1 MLQEI
6 KKEIEKNVE
15 ERKPELIELSEYIHS
30 HPELGYEEFLAVEKI
45 TTYLINS
52 NIEVENNYCGLE
64 TSFKATHTQGDGE
77 IHFAILAE
85 YDALPKLGHACGHNI
100 IASSAVGAF
109 LATKTAMEIFDIS
122 GKVSLIGTPA
132 EEGGGGKI
140 KLIERGAFEDI
151 DAATMVHPTS
161 GTTRIAGRCTA
172 TYKFTIE
179 YLGHSAHAA
188 SQPFKGVNALDAANL
203 FFNAVAMLRQQVTSD
218 TRLSGILVEG
228 GTATG
233 MIPDYSK
240 IEYSIRCMEEDEL
253 PHLVEKV
260 KNCIQAGA
268 LATGCKVNI
277 EEEKGYGA
285 RTFSRVLGNICREA
299 LEELGEPVLP
309 DFPDDF
315 GSTDF
320 GNVSQL
326 IPTTNPYFS
335 LNKTRVSLHTAEYEK
350 LANLPISHT
359 AIERSAKAMSM
370 TVVETFLNPTI
381 MELAKEEKNELVDVN
396 IKPR

>member
-1 MLQEI
+1 MLEEV
-6 KKEIEKNVE
+6 KNRIEREVD
-15 ERKPELIELSEYIHS
+15 ERKPELIEISDYIHR

-45 TTYLINS
+45 TTYLKQQGA
-52 NIEVENNYCGLE
+52 EVESNYCNLE
-64 TSFKATHTQGDGE
+64 TSFKSTHIQGEGGV
-77 IHFAILAE
+77 HFAILAE
-85 YDALPKLGHACGHNI
+85 YDALPKIGHACGHNI
-100 IASSAVGAF
+100 IATSAVGAY
-109 LATKTAMEIFDIS
+109 LATKKVMEVFNIS

-140 KLIERGAFEDI
+140 KLIERGAFQDV
-151 DAATMVHPTS
+151 DAAIMVHPTS

-172 TYKFTIE
+172 TYKFLIE
-179 YLGHSAHAA
+179 YTGRSAHAA

-203 FFNAVAMLRQQVTSD
+203 FFNAVSMLRQQVTSD
-218 TRLSGILVEG
+218 VRLSGILVEG

-253 PHLVEKV
+253 PSLIERVR
-260 KNCIQAGA
+260 NCIQAGA
-268 LATGCKVNI
+268 LATGCEVKI
-277 EEEKGYGA
+277 TEEKGYGA
-285 RTFSRVLGNICREA
+285 RTFSRILGDICRKA
-299 LEELGEPVLP
+299 LESLGEEVLP

-335 LNKTRVSLHTAEYEK
+335 LNKTRESLHTPEYEK
-350 LANLPISHT
+350 LAGSPIGHT

-370 TVVETFLNPTI
+370 TVIESFLDQTI
-381 MELAKEEKNELVDVN
+381 IEASKQENQNAMNVN
-396 IKPR
+396 TRPR